1 MPQTCGHAW
10 DLLIGGTEPAL
21 VGDQRSVCQS
31 LSSVLSILQFSP
43 LFETKMAAAH
53 MTQYPIVHDHPAA
66 AKPWSMEQIL
76 AQAICEASHKGWLGP
91 VRDFLLAGGN
101 VDSVVDRHH
110 STMLMAASGCRQ
122 VPSAPIHDPALSC
135 IGPASALCS
144 THRSEPRK
152 HRHGCFMHASH
163 LNIMH

>member
-1 MPQTCGHAW
+1 
-10 DLLIGGTEPAL
+10 
-21 VGDQRSVCQS
+21 
-31 LSSVLSILQFSP
+31 
-43 LFETKMAAAH
+43 
-53 MTQYPIVHDHPAA
+53 MTVTHVAYAYPIVHDHPAEPAA

-152 HRHGCFMHASH
+152 HRHGCCMHASH